1 LCIAHRGASAQ
12 APENTL
18 RAFECA
24 LALGADGIE
33 LDAQTTRDGVP
44 VVFHDADL
52 RRLTGKRGRLADLSW
67 EELRRFRV
75 GGEAIP
81 SLEEALAFARGR
93 LLVQI
98 EVKKGAPAGP
108 VVSAIRATRMA
119 GGVIIASFERAIL
132 RESAALAPRIPRMLI
147 ADPGPRSSR
156 TPDAVLRLARAAI
169 SLGAAG
175 MSLNHRCIDSPRL
188 VEAIHSRGL
197 RLWCWTVGDR
207 RAIRRLSEWGVDG
220 LVGNDPKKIC
230 AVFN

>member
-1 LCIAHRGASAQ
+1 MNWTS
-12 APENTL
+12 
-18 RAFECA
+18 
-24 LALGADGIE
+24 
-33 LDAQTTRDGVP
+33 QTTRDGIP

-52 RRLTGKRGRLADLSW
+52 RRLTGIRGRLADFSW
-67 EELRRFRV
+67 AELRGLRV
-75 GGEAIP
+75 GGEPIP
-81 SLEEALAFARGR
+81 SLKEALAFARGR

-98 EVKKGAPAGP
+98 EIKKGARVGP
-108 VVSAIRATRMA
+108 VVDAIRGTRKA

-132 RESAALAPRIPRMLI
+132 RESAALAPGTPRMLI
-147 ADPGPRSSR
+147 ADPGRRSSG

-169 SLGAAG
+169 SLGAVG

-220 LVGNDPKKIC
+220 LVGNDPEKIG
-230 AVFN
+230 AVFQLTAQRVGTFQINSASCPLT